1 MALNGSIYLLSREI
15 KGGKG
20 EVFQQNVTVFA
31 TSSRH
36 AVGLVDAQF
45 AQLRRISNGSEPA
58 YQVLPEFRVDK
69 VTLDEHKMITA
80 GITFA

>member
-1 MALNGSIYLLSREI
+1 MATDGSIYLLSREV
-15 KGGKG
+15 KGTNG

-36 AVGLVDAQF
+36 AVSLVNQQF
-45 AQLRRISNGSEPA
+45 ARLRGISRSDEPA
-58 YQVLPEFRVDK
+58 YQVLPDFAVDK
-69 VTLDEHKMITA
+69 VALDEHKMITA